1 MGITEIGTISRLENL
16 IERIPEYLKYEQLDM
31 EEVKVQLESAKKEY
45 GVPFAYEAELS
56 QKSARLSVVETEL
69 ELGKGDDQDV
79 IMDEGVQDKGTC
91 SSDKVKLCMGSEV

>member
-1 MGITEIGTISRLENL
+1 
-16 IERIPEYLKYEQLDM
+16 M

-56 QKSARLSVVETEL
+56 QKSARLSEVETEL

-79 IMDEGVQDKGTC
+79 IMDEGVQDKCTC
-91 SSDKVKLCMGSEV
+91 SSNKVKLCMGSEV